1 MVNVYQIEMLLFTKK
16 AYIIIF
22 MYDIYEIK
30 VFLKFGIG
38 IHTGAGHFDPTASA
52 FSEIT
57 HMFQSRDGSALAKT
71 LDEVSFI
78 K

>member
-1 MVNVYQIEMLLFTKK
+1 MYQIEMLIFTEK

-38 IHTGAGHFDPTASA
+38 IHTGIWTIRPHLLGFF
-52 FSEIT
+52 FSKIT
-57 HMFQSRDGSALAKT
+57 HMFQSRDTSALVKT
-71 LDEVSFI
+71 LDEDSFT